1 MELGH
6 QGRESPFMKLDINML
21 VRQMAVERDIEAETL
36 VEAVAEAISSA
47 ARKHYKERN
56 VHTDID
62 VESGEV
68 ESWKARDVVEEVE
81 DPEIEMTLEEAQAID
96 PNAEIGGIV
105 KLEALD
111 TSVLGR
117 IAAQSARQVLFQRV
131 REAERAV
138 VSRNYSGRVGDMI
151 NGIVKRMDRGSLIVE
166 LGDTEGIIPR
176 SHQVRHERYSQGDRV
191 RAVVVDVTMDA
202 NRPQVVLSRTS
213 PMLLGKLLEMEVPEI
228 YDGTVIIKKC
238 VREPGERAKVAVTSK
253 DSDVDP
259 VGACVGL
266 KGSRVQAIT
275 RELKGEKIDI
285 IPFNSDLVTFAQ
297 NALSPAKIN
306 RVAVREEPIT
316 VVVRNEEG
324 QPVVDEDGGTVTEQ
338 RKEVVLDVIVGT
350 EQLSLAIGK
359 RGQNVRLASRLLDCR
374 IEIKSQEAVKDEL
387 ATALASML
395 REMEGLS
402 EEEELPELESASK
415 TVSYDEIIPLE
426 EMKML
431 TDRLRER
438 LEGHGVH
445 TIQDLLARDARGLAT
460 IPGIGPV
467 TAQKLLDMAGET
479 LEENLAEAAES
490 AIGEE

>member
-1 MELGH
+1 
-6 QGRESPFMKLDINML
+6 MKLDINLL
-21 VRQMAVERDIEAETL
+21 VQQMAAERDIEADIL
-36 VEAVAEAISSA
+36 VSAVAEAISSA

-56 VHTDID
+56 IHTEID

-68 ESWKARDVVEEVE
+68 ESWTARDVVDEVE
-81 DPEIEMTLEEAQAID
+81 DPEIEVTLEEALAID
-96 PNAEIGGIV
+96 PTAEIGGIV
-105 KLEALD
+105 KLDAVD
-111 TSVLGR
+111 TSELGR

-138 VSRNYSGRVGDMI
+138 VYKNYSDRVGDMI
-151 NGIVKRMDRGSLIVE
+151 NGIVKRMDRGALIVE
-166 LGDTEGIIPR
+166 LGDTEGVIPR

-191 RAVVVDVTMDA
+191 RAVVVDITMDA

-213 PMLLGKLLEMEVPEI
+213 PMLLEKLLEMEVPEI
-228 YDGTVIIKKC
+228 YDGTVILRIC
-238 VREPGERAKVAVTSK
+238 MREPGERAKVAVFSK

-285 IPFNSDLVTFAQ
+285 IPFSSDLVTFAQ

-306 RVAVREEPIT
+306 RVAVREVPIT
-316 VVVRNEEG
+316 VIVRDEEG
-324 QPVVDEDGGTVTEQ
+324 QPVLDEEGNAVTEEG
-338 RKEVVLDVIVGT
+338 KEVVLDVIVGT

-387 ATALASML
+387 ASALATML
-395 REMEGLS
+395 REMEGVS
-402 EEEELPELESASK
+402 VDEEIPELEAAAES
-415 TVSYDEIIPLE
+415 VSYDELVPLE
-426 EMKML
+426 EMAML
-431 TDRLRER
+431 TERLRER
-438 LEGHGVH
+438 LEGHSIH
-445 TIQDLLARDARGLAT
+445 TVQDLLAKDADELST

-467 TAQKLLDMAGET
+467 TAQKLLDMAGQT
-479 LEENLAEAAES
+479 LEESLAEDAEES
-490 AIGEE
+490 VVGEE

>member
-1 MELGH
+1 
-6 QGRESPFMKLDINML
+6 MKLDINLL
-21 VRQMAVERDIEAETL
+21 VQQMAAERDIEADIL
-36 VEAVAEAISSA
+36 VSAVAEAISSA

-56 VHTDID
+56 IHTEID

-68 ESWKARDVVEEVE
+68 ESWTARDVVDEVE
-81 DPEIEMTLEEAQAID
+81 DPEIEVTLEEAQAID
-96 PNAEIGGIV
+96 PAAEIGGIV
-105 KLEALD
+105 KLDAVD
-111 TSVLGR
+111 TSELGR

-138 VSRNYSGRVGDMI
+138 VYKNYSDRVGDMI
-151 NGIVKRMDRGSLIVE
+151 NGIVKRMDRGALIVE
-166 LGDTEGIIPR
+166 LGDTEGVIPR

-191 RAVVVDVTMDA
+191 RAVVVDITMDA

-213 PMLLGKLLEMEVPEI
+213 PMLLEKLLEMEVPEI
-228 YDGTVIIKKC
+228 YDGTVIIRIC
-238 VREPGERAKVAVTSK
+238 MREPGERAKVAVFSK

-285 IPFNSDLVTFAQ
+285 IPFSSDLVTFAQ

-306 RVAVREEPIT
+306 RVAVREVPIT
-316 VVVRNEEG
+316 VIVRDEEG
-324 QPVVDEDGGTVTEQ
+324 QPVLDEEGNAVTEEG
-338 RKEVVLDVIVGT
+338 KEVVLDVIVGT

-387 ATALASML
+387 ASALATML
-395 REMEGLS
+395 REMEGVS
-402 EEEELPELESASK
+402 VDEEIPELEAAAES
-415 TVSYDEIIPLE
+415 VSYDELVPLE
-426 EMKML
+426 EMAML
-431 TDRLRER
+431 TERLRER
-438 LEGHGVH
+438 LEGHSIH
-445 TIQDLLARDARGLAT
+445 TVQDLLAKDADELST

-467 TAQKLLDMAGET
+467 TAQKLLDMAGQT
-479 LEENLAEAAES
+479 LEESLAEDAEES
-490 AIGEE
+490 VVGEE

>member
-1 MELGH
+1 LDLDLE
-6 QGRESPFMKLDINML
+6 GRESPFMKLDINML
-21 VRQMAVERDIEAETL
+21 VRQMAAERDIEAETL
-36 VEAVAEAISSA
+36 VNAVAEAISSA

-62 VESGEV
+62 VETGEV
-68 ESWKARDVVEEVE
+68 ESWIARDVVEEVE
-81 DPEIEMTLEEAQAID
+81 DPEIEVTLEEAQAID
-96 PNAEIGGIV
+96 PSAEVGGIV
-105 KLEALD
+105 KLDALD

-138 VSRNYSGRVGDMI
+138 IYKNYSGRVGDMI
-151 NGIVKRMDRGSLIVE
+151 NGIVKRMDRGALIVE
-166 LGDTEGIIPR
+166 LGDTEGIVPR
-176 SHQVRHERYSQGDRV
+176 SHRDRV

-213 PMLLGKLLEMEVPEI
+213 PMLLEKLLEMEVPEI
-228 YDGTVIIKKC
+228 YDGTVIIRVC
-238 VREPGERAKVAVTSK
+238 VREPGERAKVAVFSK

-285 IPFNSDLVTFAQ
+285 IPFNSDLVSFAQ

-316 VVVRNEEG
+316 VVLRDEEG
-324 QPVVDEDGGTVTEQ
+324 QPILDENGESLTEEK
-338 RKEVVLDVIVGT
+338 KEVVLDVIVGT

-395 REMEGLS
+395 REMEGIS
-402 EEEELPELESASK
+402 EEEEIPDLEVVTEA
-415 TVSYDEIIPLE
+415 VSYDEIIPLE
-426 EMKML
+426 EMESL
-431 TDRLRER
+431 TERLRER
-438 LEGHGVH
+438 LQGHGIH
-445 TIQDLLARDARGLAT
+445 TVQDLLALDAKELST

-467 TAQKLLDMAGET
+467 TAQKLLDTASET

-490 AIGEE
+490 AVGEE

>member
-1 MELGH
+1 
-6 QGRESPFMKLDINML
+6 MKLDINLL
-21 VRQMAVERDIEAETL
+21 VQQMAAERDIEADIL
-36 VEAVAEAISSA
+36 VSAVAEAISSA

-56 VHTDID
+56 IHTEID

-68 ESWKARDVVEEVE
+68 ESWTARDVVDEVE
-81 DPEIEMTLEEAQAID
+81 DPEIEVTLEEALAID
-96 PNAEIGGIV
+96 PAAEIGGIV
-105 KLEALD
+105 KLDAVD
-111 TSVLGR
+111 TSELGR

-138 VSRNYSGRVGDMI
+138 VYKNYSDRVGDMI
-151 NGIVKRMDRGSLIVE
+151 NGIVKRMDRGALIVE
-166 LGDTEGIIPR
+166 LGDTEGVIPR

-191 RAVVVDVTMDA
+191 RAVVVDITMDA

-213 PMLLGKLLEMEVPEI
+213 PMLVEKLLEMEVPEI
-228 YDGTVIIKKC
+228 YDGTVIIRMC
-238 VREPGERAKVAVTSK
+238 MREPGERAKVAVFSK

-285 IPFNSDLVTFAQ
+285 IPFSSDLVTFAQ

-306 RVAVREEPIT
+306 RVAVREVPIT
-316 VVVRNEEG
+316 VIVRDEEG
-324 QPVVDEDGGTVTEQ
+324 QPVLDEEGNAVTEEG
-338 RKEVVLDVIVGT
+338 KEVVLDVIVGT

-387 ATALASML
+387 ASALATML
-395 REMEGLS
+395 REMEGVS
-402 EEEELPELESASK
+402 VDEEIPELEAAAES
-415 TVSYDEIIPLE
+415 VSYDELVPLE
-426 EMKML
+426 EMAML
-431 TDRLRER
+431 TERLRER
-438 LEGHGVH
+438 LEGHSIH
-445 TIQDLLARDARGLAT
+445 TVQDLLAKDADELST

-467 TAQKLLDMAGET
+467 TAQKLLDMAGQT
-479 LEENLAEAAES
+479 LEESLAEDAEES
-490 AIGEE
+490 VVGEE

>member
-1 MELGH
+1 
-6 QGRESPFMKLDINML
+6 MKLDINML
-21 VRQMAVERDIEAETL
+21 VRQMAAERDIEAEIL
-36 VEAVAEAISSA
+36 VDAVAEAISSA

-56 VHTDID
+56 VHTEIDI
-62 VESGEV
+62 ESGEV
-68 ESWKARDVVEEVE
+68 ESWTARDVVEEVE
-81 DPEIEMTLEEAQAID
+81 DPEIEMTLEEAQAVD
-96 PNAEIGGIV
+96 AAAEIGGIV
-105 KLEALD
+105 RLESLD
-111 TSVLGR
+111 TSALGR

-138 VSRNYSGRVGDMI
+138 VFKNYSDRIGDMI

-166 LGDTEGIIPR
+166 LGDTEGVIPR

-191 RAVVVDVTMDA
+191 RAVVVDITMDA

-213 PMLLGKLLEMEVPEI
+213 SMLLEKLLEMEVPEI
-228 YDGTVIIKKC
+228 YDGTVIIRKC
-238 VREPGERAKVAVTSK
+238 MREPGERAKVAVFSK

-285 IPFNSDLVTFAQ
+285 IPFSSDLVTFAQ

-316 VVVRNEEG
+316 VIVRDEEG
-324 QPVVDEDGGTVTEQ
+324 QPVLDEEGNTVTEEG
-338 RKEVVLDVIVGT
+338 KEVVLDVIVNT

-387 ATALASML
+387 ASALATML
-395 REMEGLS
+395 REMEGIS
-402 EEEELPELESASK
+402 DDEALPELEGAAD
-415 TVSYDEIIPLE
+415 TVSYDELVPLE
-426 EMKML
+426 EMEML
-431 TDRLRER
+431 TERLRER
-438 LEGHGVH
+438 LEGHSIH
-445 TIQDLLARDARGLAT
+445 TVQDLLAKDADSLST

-467 TAQKLLDMAGET
+467 TAQKLLDMASQA
-479 LEENLAEAAES
+479 LEESIAEHAEES
-490 AIGEE
+490 LVGEE

>member
-1 MELGH
+1 
-6 QGRESPFMKLDINML
+6 MKLDINLL
-21 VRQMAVERDIEAETL
+21 VQQMAAERDIEADIL
-36 VEAVAEAISSA
+36 VSAVAEAISSA

-56 VHTDID
+56 IHTEID

-68 ESWKARDVVEEVE
+68 ESWTARDVVDEVE
-81 DPEIEMTLEEAQAID
+81 DPEIEVTLEEALAID
-96 PNAEIGGIV
+96 PAAEIGGIV
-105 KLEALD
+105 KLDAVD
-111 TSVLGR
+111 TSELGR

-138 VSRNYSGRVGDMI
+138 VYKNYSDRVGDMI
-151 NGIVKRMDRGSLIVE
+151 NGIVKRMDRGALIVE
-166 LGDTEGIIPR
+166 LGDTEGVIPR

-191 RAVVVDVTMDA
+191 RAVVVDITMDA

-213 PMLLGKLLEMEVPEI
+213 PMLLEKLLEMEVPEI
-228 YDGTVIIKKC
+228 YDGTVIIRMC
-238 VREPGERAKVAVTSK
+238 MREPGERAKVAVFSK

-285 IPFNSDLVTFAQ
+285 IPFSSDLVTFAQ

-306 RVAVREEPIT
+306 RVAVREVPIT
-316 VVVRNEEG
+316 VIVRDEDG
-324 QPVVDEDGGTVTEQ
+324 QPVLDEEGNAVTEEG
-338 RKEVVLDVIVGT
+338 KEVVLDVIVGT

-387 ATALASML
+387 ASALATML
-395 REMEGLS
+395 REMEGVS
-402 EEEELPELESASK
+402 IDEEIPELEAAAES
-415 TVSYDEIIPLE
+415 VSYDELVPLE
-426 EMKML
+426 EMAML
-431 TDRLRER
+431 TERLRER
-438 LEGHGVH
+438 LEGHSIH
-445 TIQDLLARDARGLAT
+445 TVQDLLAKDADELST

-467 TAQKLLDMAGET
+467 TAQKLLDMAGQT
-479 LEENLAEAAES
+479 LEESLAEDAEES
-490 AIGEE
+490 VVGEE

>member
-1 MELGH
+1 
-6 QGRESPFMKLDINML
+6 MKLDINML
-21 VRQMAVERDIEAETL
+21 VRQMAAERDIEADIL
-36 VEAVAEAISSA
+36 VDAVAEAISSA

-56 VHTDID
+56 VHTEID

-68 ESWKARDVVEEVE
+68 ESWTARDVVEEVE
-81 DPEIEMTLEEAQAID
+81 DPEIEMTLEEARAID
-96 PNAEIGGIV
+96 LEAEIGGIV
-105 KLEALD
+105 RLEALD
-111 TSVLGR
+111 TSELGR

-138 VSRNYSGRVGDMI
+138 VHKNYSDRVGDMI

-166 LGDTEGIIPR
+166 LGDTEGVIPR

-228 YDGTVIIKKC
+228 YDGTVIIRIC
-238 VREPGERAKVAVTSK
+238 VREPGERAKVAVFSK

-285 IPFNSDLVTFAQ
+285 IPFSSDLVTFAQ

-316 VVVRNEEG
+316 VIVRDEEG
-324 QPVVDEDGGTVTEQ
+324 QPVLDEEGNTVTEEG
-338 RKEVVLDVIVGT
+338 KEVVLDVIVNT

-359 RGQNVRLASRLLDCR
+359 RGQNVRLASRLLNSR

-387 ATALASML
+387 ASALATML
-395 REMEGLS
+395 REMEGIS
-402 EEEELPELESASK
+402 DDEELPELEIAAD
-415 TVSYDEIIPLE
+415 TVSYDELVPLE
-426 EMKML
+426 EMEML
-431 TDRLRER
+431 TERLRER
-438 LEGHGVH
+438 LEGHSIH
-445 TIQDLLARDARGLAT
+445 TVQDLLAKDADGLST

-467 TAQKLLDMAGET
+467 TAQKLLDMAGQA
-479 LEENLAEAAES
+479 LEKSLAEHAEES
-490 AIGEE
+490 VVGEE